1 MITIISVAIVTVI
14 YGQVML
20 LALLLL
26 IFWLSNVVVNIG
38 LLFCS
43 GICNISFPLIFIHA
57 LSHVSIPVSLYPYP
71 ISLLLISI
79 NPLPINLLDS

>member
-26 IFWLSNVVVNIG
+26 MFWLSNVVVNIG
-38 LLFCS
+38 LLF
-43 GICNISFPLIFIHA
+43 L
-57 LSHVSIPVSLYPYP
+57 
-71 ISLLLISI
+71 
-79 NPLPINLLDS
+79 